1 MVSILSIM
9 YGISKWNSA
18 GAVEIILYIIW
29 IYYVYKEGRDSRVS
43 CLSLCA
49 FPVQSLSISKTID
62 TVLDTVMSLI
72 LYSVLTAL
80 SSVAAMAY
88 MTFLG

>member
-9 YGISKWNSA
+9 YGISNGNSA

-29 IYYVYKEGRDSRVS
+29 IYYVYKEGRDGRAS
-43 CLSLCA
+43 CLSPCG
-49 FPVQSLSISKTID
+49 FPFQSLSISKTID

>member
-1 MVSILSIM
+1 MVSILGIM

-18 GAVEIILYIIW
+18 GGCRDNL
-29 IYYVYKEGRDSRVS
+29 IYYMDIKKGGIGRVPR
-43 CLSLCA
+43 LSLCG

-62 TVLDTVMSLI
+62 TVLDTVISLV
-72 LYSVLTAL
+72 LYSVLTAP